1 MLQSLYLSPYQKMQC
16 IFVSFSFRRIMK
28 SMTTKNII
36 IALLALLL
44 VGGGSYLLL
53 NSGNMFETPA
63 SDMMPVEP
71 DGGIGDGAQ
80 PLDELIGD
88 GDMVDT
94 LTYESQTVLGTSVNG
109 APITAY
115 HFGNGSDEVLL
126 IAGTHG
132 SYSPNTAALAE
143 EFISYLGDNQNLI
156 PADMR
161 VTVIPTVNPD
171 GLAAGGTTGRFNA
184 NNVDLNRNFDCD
196 WAATSMW
203 RDQEVSG
210 GSVAF
215 SEPEARAIRD
225 YVTEI
230 NAVGAIVWFA
240 AEGKV
245 YPSACGGNPSNASA
259 QLANTFGAAAN
270 YGVEA
275 EFDAYTINGD
285 MVNWL
290 AKEGVPA
297 ISVLLTDRAGIE
309 WNKNEAGFKAVL
321 ESLSN

>member
-1 MLQSLYLSPYQKMQC
+1 MVYFGQSHISAYN
-16 IFVSFSFRRIMK
+16 RN
-28 SMTTKNII
+28 MTTKNII

-44 VGGGSYLLL
+44 IGGGSYLLL
-53 NSGNMFETPA
+53 NSGNTIETLPT
-63 SDMMPVEP
+63 DMMPVEP
-71 DGGIGDGAQ
+71 EGGIGDGAQ
-80 PLDELIGD
+80 PLDELISED
-88 GDMVDT
+88 DSETT
-94 LTYESQTVLGTSVNG
+94 LTYESQTVLGSSVNG
-109 APITAY
+109 SAITAY
-115 HFGNGSDEVLL
+115 HFGNGTNEMIL
-126 IAGTHG
+126 IGGAHG
-132 SYSPNTAALAE
+132 SYSANTSALAN
-143 EFISYLGDNQNLI
+143 EFISYLGANESLV

-184 NNVDLNRNFDCD
+184 NNVDINRNFGCD
-196 WAATSMW
+196 WAPTSMW

-210 GSVAF
+210 GSAAF
-215 SEPEARAIRD
+215 SEPEAQAIRD
-225 YVTEI
+225 YVSEI

-245 YPSACGGNPSNASA
+245 YPSACAGTPSNASVT
-259 QLANTFGAAAN
+259 LAATFANAAG

-297 ISVLLTDRAGIE
+297 ISVLLTDRNGIE
-309 WNKNEAGFKAVL
+309 WDKNEAGFKAAL
-321 ESLSN
+321 SSLSN

>member
-1 MLQSLYLSPYQKMQC
+1 MVCFGQSSIWAYN
-16 IFVSFSFRRIMK
+16 R

-44 VGGGSYLLL
+44 VGGGAYLLL
-53 NSGNMFETPA
+53 GSGNTVETSPV
-63 SDMMPVEP
+63 DTMPIEP
-71 DGGIGDGAQ
+71 NGGIGDGAQ
-80 PLDELIGD
+80 PLDELIGE
-88 GDMVDT
+88 GDVKDMT
-94 LTYESQTVLGTSVNG
+94 TYESQTVLGSSVNG
-109 APITAY
+109 AAITAY
-115 HFGNGSDEVLL
+115 HFGNGSNEMVL
-126 IAGTHG
+126 IGGTHG
-132 SYSPNTAALAE
+132 SYSANTSELAN
-143 EFISYLGDNQNLI
+143 EFISYLGNNESLV
-156 PADMR
+156 PEGMR
-161 VTVIPTVNPD
+161 ITVIPTVNPD

-184 NNVDLNRNFDCD
+184 NNVDINRNFDCD

-210 GSVAF
+210 GPAAF
-215 SEPEARAIRD
+215 SEPEAQAIRD
-225 YVTEI
+225 YVSEI

-245 YPSACGGNPSNASA
+245 YPSACAGASSNASVN
-259 QLANTFGAAAN
+259 LAATFANAAG

-297 ISVLLTDRAGIE
+297 ISVLLTDRNGIE
-309 WNKNEAGFKAVL
+309 WSKNEAGFKAAL